1 MRRRSPGIGMISRAA
16 GFVAVGAAIVA
27 TAVHVR
33 RDDIGAGSP
42 AAAIVLSTSSDAIA
56 RELARCRALGLAA
69 QNDAVCEAAWTE
81 NRRRFFSYRSPDHAM
96 SEPPAARPTAVTP
109 GGK

>member
-1 MRRRSPGIGMISRAA
+1 MRRRSPGIGTISRIA
-16 GFVAVGAAIVA
+16 GFVAVVAAIVA
-27 TAVHVR
+27 TAAHVR
-33 RDDIGAGSP
+33 RGDIGAGSP
-42 AAAIVLSTSSDAIA
+42 AGAIALSASSDAIA
-56 RELARCRALGLAA
+56 RELARCRALGMAA
-69 QNDAVCEAAWTE
+69 RDNAACEAAWTE